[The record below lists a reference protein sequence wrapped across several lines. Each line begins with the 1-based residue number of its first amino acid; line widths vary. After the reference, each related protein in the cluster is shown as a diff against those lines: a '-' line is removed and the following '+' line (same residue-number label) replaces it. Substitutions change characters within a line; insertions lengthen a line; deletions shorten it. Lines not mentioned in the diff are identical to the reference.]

1 MARGY
6 LVSNR
11 NADNPRRVPV
21 DVPIILGRTKDCA
34 VVVEDAAASRHH
46 MEIIPRSDSF
56 YWRDLNSTNGVIIN
70 DQSMTEG
77 ELRHGDRIRIG
88 STVFYFEVSD
98 DAEPELTTAPPP
110 APVLE
115 DEPDTTLF
123 RETIMDAEGRPVS
136 IKDRSE
142 LHEMLEGLHLCMQEI
157 ATNYDPCGLVD
168 KVLEATM
175 KAVHGQR
182 GAIFFART
190 GSAELLPCMVCG
202 NVHSIKDGAVSHSA
216 TSEIKVS
223 QTVARRVL
231 RHGESVLIQDTQ
243 LPGGGSSTESIISLK
258 LRSILCVP
266 IRGKYGVFGILYI
279 DTDRPEHQYNRNHM
293 LLSTA
298 VGGSAGLALE
308 NARLHQEILDKLRTD
323 QEIEYAGNIQS
334 GFLVREWPP
343 DDNRFVVYGDMRP
356 AKIVGGDFYDYV
368 RRGPD
373 EVGILIGD
381 VSGKG
386 VPAAL
391 AMAQILADF
400 RVRAMQTEEPSEV
413 ISALNR
419 NFVKQSQRG
428 MFCTLF
434 YLTVNL
440 TNGKLK
446 CSNAGHHPAMVIRVP
461 GIDEI
466 GAASDP
472 PIGIMEGID
481 YEQQESELY
490 PGDTVLLY
498 TDGITEARAQMTTH
512 GGVSDD
518 SDFEMYGS
526 EKLEKLLAP
535 RRKYTPSEMAAKIFD
550 DVWAHCDPNS
560 PHDDCT
566 LIALRYNG

>member
-1 MARGY
+1 MPRGY

-11 NADNPRRVPV
+11 NAGKSHRVPV

-56 YWRDLNSTNGVIIN
+56 YWRDLNSTNGVMVN

-88 STVFYFEVSD
+88 STVFYFEVG
-98 DAEPELTTAPPP
+98 EQEEQEELKTDPLPNQD
-110 APVLE
+110 E
-115 DEPDTTLF
+115 EPDTTLF
-123 RETIMDAEGRPVS
+123 RETIMDADGRPVS

-142 LHEMLEGLHLCMQEI
+142 LHEMLEGLHICMQEI

-182 GAIFFART
+182 GAIFFARV
-190 GSAELLPCMVCG
+190 GSSELMPCMVCG
-202 NVHSIKDGAVSHSA
+202 NVHSIKDGVVSHTQ

-231 RHGESVLIQDTQ
+231 RHGESVLIQDTRM
-243 LPGGGSSTESIISLK
+243 PGGASSTESIISLK
-258 LRSILCVP
+258 LHSILCVP

-308 NARLHQEILDKLRTD
+308 NAKLHQEILDKLRTD
-323 QEIEYAGNIQS
+323 QEIEYAASIQS
-334 GFLVREWPP
+334 GFLVREWPT
-343 DDNRFVVYGDMRP
+343 DDSRFHVYGDMRP
-356 AKIVGGDFYDYV
+356 AKIVGGDFYDFV
-368 RRGPD
+368 RRGTD

-400 RVRAMQTEEPSEV
+400 RVRALQTDNPSDV
-413 ISALNR
+413 LTALNK
-419 NFVKQSQRG
+419 NFVKQSRRG

-434 YLTVNL
+434 YLTL
-440 TNGKLK
+440 DLKTGKLR
-446 CSNAGHHPAMVIRVP
+446 CSNAGHHPAMVLRVP
-461 GIDEI
+461 GVDNI
-466 GAASDP
+466 GTATDP
-472 PIGIMEGID
+472 PIGIMEGIE
-481 YEQQESELY
+481 YAQLESELY
-490 PGDTVLLY
+490 AGDTVVLY
-498 TDGITEARAQMTTH
+498 TDGITEARAQKTSH
-512 GGVSDD
+512 GMVDEA
-518 SDFEMYGS
+518 DFEMYGP
-526 EKLEKLLAP
+526 EKLERLLAP
-535 RRKYTPSEMAAKIFD
+535 RRRYSPQEIAAKIFD
-550 DVWAHCDPNS
+550 DVWAHCDPAA

-566 LIALRYNG
+566 LITMRFNG

>member
-1 MARGY
+1 MPRGY

-11 NADNPRRVPV
+11 NADKPSRVPV
-21 DVPIILGRTKDCA
+21 DAPLILGRTKDCG

-46 MEIIPRSDSF
+46 MEIVPRQDTF
-56 YWRDLNSTNGVIIN
+56 YWRDLNSTNGVIVN
-70 DQSMTEG
+70 DQNMTEG

-88 STVFYFEVSD
+88 STVFYFEV
-98 DAEPELTTAPPP
+98 AEDGGA
-110 APVLE
+110 
-115 DEPDTTLF
+115 DEPVDAGEPAAPEEEAGTTLF

-142 LHEMLEGLHLCMQEI
+142 LHDMLEGLHICTQEI

-182 GAIFFART
+182 GAIFFAQT
-190 GSAELLPCMVCG
+190 GSSELMPCMVCG
-202 NVHSIKDGAVSHSA
+202 NVHSIKDGVVSHTQ

-223 QTVARRVL
+223 QSVARRVL

-243 LPGGGSSTESIISLK
+243 GGGSSTESIISLK

-308 NARLHQEILDKLRTD
+308 NARLHQEILDKLRVD

-334 GFLVREWPP
+334 GFLVREWPT
-343 DDNRFVVYGDMRP
+343 DDTRFHVYGDMRP
-356 AKIVGGDFYDYV
+356 AKIVGGDFYDFV
-368 RRGPD
+368 RRSPD

-400 RVRAMQTEEPSEV
+400 RVRAVQTDSPSEV
-413 ISALNR
+413 ITALNR
-419 NFVKQSQRG
+419 TFVKQSQRG

-434 YLTVNL
+434 YLTVDL
-440 TNGKLK
+440 RTGKIR
-446 CSNAGHHPAMVIRVP
+446 CSNAGHHPAMVLRQAGPEDV
-461 GIDEI
+461 GT
-466 GAASDP
+466 ASDP
-472 PIGIMEGID
+472 PIGIIEGID
-481 YEQQESELY
+481 YAEQESPLY
-490 PGDTVLLY
+490 AGDTVLLY
-498 TDGITEARAQMTTH
+498 TDGITEARAQTTSH
-512 GGVSDD
+512 GAADASA
-518 SDFEMYGS
+518 FEMYGT
-526 EKLEKLLAP
+526 EKLEQLLGP
-535 RRKYTPSEMAAKIFD
+535 RRTHAPEEMAATIFE
-550 DVWAHCDPNS
+550 DVWAHCDPNA

>member
-1 MARGY
+1 MPRGY
-6 LVSNR
+6 LISNR

-21 DVPIILGRTKDCA
+21 DEPIILGRTKDCA

-46 MEIIPRSDSF
+46 MEIIPRTDSF
-56 YWRDLNSTNGVIIN
+56 YWRDLNSTNGVIVN

-88 STVFYFEVSD
+88 STVFYFEVGD
-98 DAEPELTTAPPP
+98 EIETEMKP
-110 APVLE
+110 APSPDPEE
-115 DEPDTTLF
+115 DPDTTLF

-142 LHEMLEGLHLCMQEI
+142 LHDMLEGLHICMQEI
-157 ATNYDPCGLVD
+157 ATNYEPCGLVD

-190 GSAELLPCMVCG
+190 GSSELLPCMECG
-202 NVHSIKDGAVSHSA
+202 NVHSIKDGVVSHTQ

-243 LPGGGSSTESIISLK
+243 VPGGGSSTESIISLK
-258 LRSILCVP
+258 LHSILCVP

-334 GFLVREWPP
+334 GFLVREWPT
-343 DDNRFVVYGDMRP
+343 DDSRFVVYGDMRP
-356 AKIVGGDFYDYV
+356 AKIVGGDFYDFA

-400 RVRAMQTEEPSEV
+400 RVRAVQTDSPSEV
-413 ISALNR
+413 ITALNR

-434 YLTVNL
+434 YLTLNL
-440 TNGKLK
+440 KTGKIK
-446 CSNAGHHPAMVIRVP
+446 SSNAGHHPAMVIRVP
-461 GIDEI
+461 GVDEV
-466 GAASDP
+466 GAASNP
-472 PIGIMEGID
+472 PIGIMEGIE

-490 PGDTVLLY
+490 PGDTVVLY
-498 TDGITEARAQMTTH
+498 TDGITEARAQTTSH
-512 GGVSDD
+512 GALDAV
-518 SDFEMYGS
+518 DFEMYGS
-526 EKLEKLLAP
+526 EKLERLLAP
-535 RRKYTPSEMAAKIFD
+535 RRKYSPEEIAAKIFE
-550 DVWAHCDPNS
+550 DVSAHCDPNT